1 MPRKI
6 SHTITPSPAWAIDT
20 RQDGAFMFCF
30 FLQQILTLPCKTQP
44 DHVFPI
50 LYCSILVGPCK
61 MLEAVWTFS
70 SDIWLTDELFLLKEM
85 TLTGNC
91 LFFFFKTILFKAYRW
106 LCGKSSVDQQSLKY
120 ADQLFNHLSSS
131 F

>member
-1 MPRKI
+1 
-6 SHTITPSPAWAIDT
+6 
-20 RQDGAFMFCF
+20 MFFFLFF

-91 LFFFFKTILFKAYRW
+91 LFFSRPF
-106 LCGKSSVDQQSLKY
+106 SLKLTDGCVGK
-120 ADQLFNHLSSS
+120 AQ
-131 F
+131 

>member
-20 RQDGAFMFCF
+20 RQDGAFMFFF

-91 LFFFFKTILFKAYRW
+91 LFFFKTILFKAYRW

-120 ADQLFNHLSSS
+120 TDQLFNHLSSS

>member
-20 RQDGAFMFCF
+20 RQDGAFMFF
-30 FLQQILTLPCKTQP
+30 FFTANSDPTQP

-91 LFFFFKTILFKAYRW
+91 LFFFKTILFKAYRW